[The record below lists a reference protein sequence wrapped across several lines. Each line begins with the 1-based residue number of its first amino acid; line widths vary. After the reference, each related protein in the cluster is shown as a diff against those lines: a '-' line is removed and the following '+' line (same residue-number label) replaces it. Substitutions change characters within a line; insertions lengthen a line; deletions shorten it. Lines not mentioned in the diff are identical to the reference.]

1 MAHDLLSGKQ
11 TLKNFAMTSSVGDD
25 ASKYAALLNVY
36 QQQDEKFSV
45 KLLLELE
52 KMSKQ
57 RPIVIDQ
64 DLFNLA
70 VERSFWNGT
79 QLTRALKKLES
90 MKLVQFSSS
99 GPRLME
105 FPKMVY
111 SLMLPG
117 QAPKRSTSLSTSGAY
132 AGVPLYPY
140 QTAPNDEGLGLILA
154 WPIIALIDYFSD
166 RSSKKQA
173 NAQARTA
180 ATKAVNEAIAG
191 GITSGDKFRNAVY
204 LTFGWSAYGP
214 KGQYDDGVPEVRASV
229 VQKVRAGDPKA
240 VAFYKAALKSG
251 YTPPKKDPGLAQMP

>member
-11 TLKNFAMTSSVGDD
+11 TPKNFAMTSSC
-25 ASKYAALLNVY
+25 
-36 QQQDEKFSV
+36 
-45 KLLLELE
+45 
-52 KMSKQ
+52 
-57 RPIVIDQ
+57 
-64 DLFNLA
+64 
-70 VERSFWNGT
+70 
-79 QLTRALKKLES
+79 
-90 MKLVQFSSS
+90 
-99 GPRLME
+99 
-105 FPKMVY
+105 
-111 SLMLPG
+111 
-117 QAPKRSTSLSTSGAY
+117 GAY

-173 NAQARTA
+173 NAQARAA
-180 ATKAVNEAIAG
+180 ATKAVNEAITG